1 MEANAIGTYATTRER
16 EGFDSDFSD
25 RFLSILNSLSDA
37 IAVHE
42 VQLDEWGIVTDA
54 TLVWW
59 NAAFQDR
66 RVQRVRMGDSLLETY
81 FNPDSALGHINS
93 AWQDGES
100 IQIFHFSEETKPF
113 YVSSHHDLDVV
124 VTWKRVGQHIV
135 ESSSGIN
142 EILALRDFASNQ
154 QSLVAI
160 ASRKRAMAVER
171 ERIARNLHDVVIQ
184 NLYATSLSLA
194 IAGKKAGVEV
204 EAEFNHAITSLDSI
218 INEIRNEILD
228 LESQKSSQLRL
239 RLEDTLIPMLNPTNA
254 EFELFIE
261 VPTLPEDVQA
271 HIRAVCL
278 EATSNA
284 VRHGKASRIRIR
296 ISRHGDGLYCTI
308 SDNGTGIPE
317 EYRQQNGLHNLRERA
332 QSLGGIMEIQTNT
345 HGGTTISWSIPY
357 PRWKS

>member
-1 MEANAIGTYATTRER
+1 MEVNAIGTYVTTQEHDV
-16 EGFDSDFSD
+16 FASDFSD
-25 RFLSILNSLSDA
+25 RFVSILNSLSDA
-37 IAVHE
+37 IAVHDVE
-42 VQLDEWGIVTDA
+42 TDEWGVVTDT

-66 RVQRVRMGDSLLETY
+66 RVHRVHKGASLIETY
-81 FNPDSALGHINS
+81 FSPESALSHVNT
-93 AWQDGES
+93 AWDMGES
-100 IQIFHFSEETKPF
+100 IQIFSLSEDTKPF
-113 YVSSHHDLDVV
+113 YVDSHLDLDVV
-124 VTWKRVGQHIV
+124 VTWKRFGQHIV

-142 EILALRDFASNQ
+142 EIMALRDFAQNQ

-194 IAGKKAGVEV
+194 MAGKRAGGGVEN
-204 EAEFNHAITSLDSI
+204 EFNRAIESLETI

-228 LESQKSSQLRL
+228 LESQKTSQLRL
-239 RLEDTLIPMLNPTNA
+239 RLEDTLIPIVHPTNA
-254 EFELFIE
+254 EFDLFIE
-261 VPTLPEDVQA
+261 VPTLPEDIQA

-284 VRHGKASRIRIR
+284 VRHGNASRIRIR
-296 ISRHGDGLYCTI
+296 ISRHGDDLYCTI
-308 SDNGTGIPE
+308 GDNGSGIPE
-317 EYRQQNGLHNLRERA
+317 KYQHRNGLHNLRERA
-332 QSLGGIMEIQTNT
+332 ISLGGKMEITTNS